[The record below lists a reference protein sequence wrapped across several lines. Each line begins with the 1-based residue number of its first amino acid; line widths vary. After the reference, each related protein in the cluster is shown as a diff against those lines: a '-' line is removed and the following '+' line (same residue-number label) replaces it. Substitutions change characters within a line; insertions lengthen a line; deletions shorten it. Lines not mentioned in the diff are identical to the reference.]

1 MLPTGPQLFMTPDVV
16 AVNSEMPAVVLSHY
30 LSARPIRETVSDMSV
45 SVFSAS
51 VDRIVTKIW
60 FALNGET

>member
-1 MLPTGPQLFMTPDVV
+1 MMPDVV
-16 AVNSEMPAVVLSHY
+16 VVNSEMPAVVLSHY